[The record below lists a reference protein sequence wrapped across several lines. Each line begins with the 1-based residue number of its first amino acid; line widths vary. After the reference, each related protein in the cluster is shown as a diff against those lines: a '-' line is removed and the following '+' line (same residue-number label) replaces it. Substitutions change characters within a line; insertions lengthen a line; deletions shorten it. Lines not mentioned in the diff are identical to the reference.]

1 MRRLLAALVLALPL
15 AAFAQQPLQLEPV
28 PEPPPP
34 KVGVDDDADAPGV
47 TLQRGEDQY
56 EVMEM
61 DGQQVIRVTQPNGW
75 VYYLIEARPGDGP
88 FAGANSS
95 DDRIRVPQWRILQW

>member
-1 MRRLLAALVLALPL
+1 MRSLAALLLVLPL

-34 KVGVDDDADAPGV
+34 SVGVDENADAPGV

-56 EVMEM
+56 ETMEM

-88 FAGANSS
+88 FAGANST
-95 DDRIRVPQWRILQW
+95 DNRIRVPQWRILQW

>member
-1 MRRLLAALVLALPL
+1 MRRSFAALLLALPL
-15 AAFAQQPLQLEPV
+15 AAFAQQPLQLEPI

-34 KVGVDDDADAPGV
+34 RVGVDDDAAAPGV

-56 EVMEM
+56 ETMEM

>member
-1 MRRLLAALVLALPL
+1 MRRSLAALLLVLPL

-28 PEPPPP
+28 PEPPPR
-34 KVGVDDDADAPGV
+34 VGIDEDADATGV

-56 EVMEM
+56 ETMEM

>member
-1 MRRLLAALVLALPL
+1 MRRFLAVLSLALPL
-15 AAFAQQPLQLEPV
+15 AALAQQPLQLEPL
-28 PEPPPP
+28 PEAPPPP
-34 KVGVDDDADAPGV
+34 VGVDDDPDAPGV

-56 EVMEM
+56 ETMEM

-88 FAGANSS
+88 FAGAQSS